1 MKTEQQNVSEEDLV
15 AVTGRNTRSKTS
27 SNSVEPLP
35 VDLIVEIC
43 SRLPAKSMSRC
54 RCVSKLWASSLC
66 LPYFT
71 ELFLTRSLAR
81 PNLLFACRKN
91 KHVFF
96 FSSPQP
102 QNLDDNNSSSPLAA
116 SYLMKIPYYA
126 TLFERCTSVRGLM
139 FLGDDRIL
147 MGKEHNVSVICNPST
162 GKSLPLPK
170 IKLKTKKFRFFE
182 DTNSDCSHLINYNGK
197 LASRGSHQWNN
208 NRLNGSCTSIKLRV
222 LQDFEKHEW
231 SEHIYQLPAFWSNTV
246 GSFTSLRV
254 VGVTLTN
261 EIVFSFS
268 YIEKPFYVFY
278 YNAERNTI
286 RRVQGLEAF
295 ECYSILYTFLDHV
308 GDVSVK
314 LKEGSSS
321 S

>member
-170 IKLKTKKFRFFE
+170 IKLKT
-182 DTNSDCSHLINYNGK
+182 T
-197 LASRGSHQWNN
+197 SRGSHQWNN